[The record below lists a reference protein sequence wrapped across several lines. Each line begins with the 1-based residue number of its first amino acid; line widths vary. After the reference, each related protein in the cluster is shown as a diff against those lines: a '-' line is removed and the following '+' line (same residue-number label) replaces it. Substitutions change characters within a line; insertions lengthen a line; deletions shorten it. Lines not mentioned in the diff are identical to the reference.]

1 MIDTPIL
8 YCIFHLL
15 QRYKKYLIKNI
26 GSRLMLFLN
35 FLLIFSRISGIPL
48 FYIVLVIAV
57 RSRDTLH
64 IYLYIYTSIYLY
76 INVSIHNYIY
86 HLSIFIYL
94 RYQIRIEFTLLFYN
108 YLNTW
113 ADSLSMLS
121 TSCQAYC

>member
-1 MIDTPIL
+1 
-8 YCIFHLL
+8 
-15 QRYKKYLIKNI
+15 
-26 GSRLMLFLN
+26 MLFLN

-57 RSRDTLH
+57 RSMDTLH

-121 TSCQAYC
+121 TSCQAY